1 MRNVAH
7 RKQRLPVLPLLQRD
21 VSFAAHELVQH
32 RAHLCRHLFLLHAQK
47 KGRGGAFLLVIRG
60 ESKALRE
67 GTFSDD
73 DGKNSPKFSSSFHFL
88 FLVFQSTSFEG
99 VQISPFRDR
108 RYNTSKRPLC
118 LYLYLSLY
126 LSIYLSL
133 PPSLSFPSS
142 RAIGSVCVSS
152 EGAWN
157 SREQRRSAL
166 ADDGVDAAFPSSLR
180 IVYRPLLF
188 GEKFGFD
195 AVDSRFSNEVV

>member
-21 VSFAAHELVQH
+21 VSFAAHELVEH

-47 KGRGGAFLLVIRG
+47 KGGRGLPFGKGRVKSVKRRDFFWEKI
-60 ESKALRE
+60 LR
-67 GTFSDD
+67 FRRRFIFF
-73 DGKNSPKFSSSFHFL
+73 FSSSKARLLRVFRFL
-88 FLVFQSTSFEG
+88 PFETHDTTRRRDLS
-99 VQISPFRDR
+99 VSISI
-108 RYNTSKRPLC
+108 
-118 LYLYLSLY
+118 Y

-166 ADDGVDAAFPSSLR
+166 ADDGVDATFPSSLR

-195 AVDSRFSNEVV
+195 AVDSRFSDKVV

>member
-1 MRNVAH
+1 MFRF
-7 RKQRLPVLPLLQRD
+7 LPFETEDTTRRRD
-21 VSFAAHELVQH
+21 L
-32 RAHLCRHLFLLHAQK
+32 
-47 KGRGGAFLLVIRG
+47 
-60 ESKALRE
+60 
-67 GTFSDD
+67 
-73 DGKNSPKFSSSFHFL
+73 
-88 FLVFQSTSFEG
+88 
-99 VQISPFRDR
+99 
-108 RYNTSKRPLC
+108 
-118 LYLYLSLY
+118 LSLSLSIS